1 MLPTMWKRKQQEKEE
16 QNQINNAI
24 KKISNLFLVNE
35 IEKSNL
41 TTLKTIF
48 FISLIFDL
56 KKYDLDKYYDTQVI
70 KLRFDIDKMLKLT
83 NLDRR
88 TIRDNLDKLQDTKIT
103 FVENENIHSY
113 VLIPRYHIQYNKNQV
128 EVDIYVKIAKLI
140 LQVKNNYSFVNV
152 RDILNLKH
160 KHSIRMLG
168 LLYYMNNFS
177 KNVTKRQILTLNDLN
192 AFFDTN
198 YKTFGELERK
208 VLKPIKEELD
218 NNSTLT
224 FVYEKN
230 FMPKGRGRPRFN
242 NITIDLINR
251 KYYQR
256 KLI

>member
-1 MLPTMWKRKQQEKEE
+1 
-16 QNQINNAI
+16 
-24 KKISNLFLVNE
+24 
-35 IEKSNL
+35 
-41 TTLKTIF
+41 
-48 FISLIFDL
+48 
-56 KKYDLDKYYDTQVI
+56 
-70 KLRFDIDKMLKLT
+70 MLKLT
-83 NLDRR
+83 NLDRK
-88 TIRDNLDKLQDTKIT
+88 TIRNNLDKLQDTKIT

-218 NNSTLT
+218 NNSNLT

-230 FMPKGRGRPRFN
+230 FIPKGRGRPRFK